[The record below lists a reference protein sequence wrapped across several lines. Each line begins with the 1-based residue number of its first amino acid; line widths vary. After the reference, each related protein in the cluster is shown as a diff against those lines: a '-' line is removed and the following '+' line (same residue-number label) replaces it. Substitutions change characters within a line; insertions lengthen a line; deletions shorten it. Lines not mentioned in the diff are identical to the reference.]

1 MLSPFKKSG
10 KTTEFFRSLLSSHLR
25 TFNFSTRLLFL
36 HFINHQNLNHLMTIH
51 LIHRLMNEQL
61 DVLYEDIVYQSL

>member
-10 KTTEFFRSLLSSHLR
+10 KTTEFFHSLLSSHLR
-25 TFNFSTRLLFL
+25 TFNFSTRLLL
-36 HFINHQNLNHLMTIH
+36 FINHQNLNHLMIIH

-61 DVLYEDIVYQSL
+61 DVLHEDIVYQSL